1 MLVKLSGFQLGFFE
15 AEHSPIFHQPTQ
27 KTTMAT
33 TSPATLTTVA
43 EFPEHYMLENLAVRT
58 DGSILV
64 VASPQRELWYIPVL
78 NGSLPVKPLLLHTF
92 DDGQLAQC
100 VIEVTPGIF
109 YAATYG
115 KPTLQRFDLRNWQPG
130 SPVSVSKVFDFE
142 EKAGPNGICLIA
154 PGVLLISD
162 CVEGLI
168 WRVELSDDGMSATAK
183 VWLKDKSMAAGGG
196 KPPVKFSDSM
206 SVPFPGINGLRYGPK
221 TNRVYWS
228 TSSLEVFMS
237 VAVNPTT
244 HDATGDV
251 FHIADV
257 KSVDDFC
264 LDEDAGVGY
273 LARHP
278 DHIIERVP
286 LKPGA
291 SKLSREV
298 MAGQPFT
305 DQLIGPTSVSWG
317 RQPGDYGRVAYTTTD
332 GGTVKLAPD
341 GQLRPARLMRIEF
354 PAS

>member
-1 MLVKLSGFQLGFFE
+1 M
-15 AEHSPIFHQPTQ
+15 P
-27 KTTMAT
+27 T

-43 EFPEHYMLENLAVRT
+43 KFPEHYMLENLAVRP
-58 DGSILV
+58 DGSILA
-64 VASPQRELWYIPVL
+64 VASPQRQLWYIPAP
-78 NGSLPVKPLLLHTF
+78 GAALPVEPTLLHTF

-100 VIEVTPGIF
+100 VIEAQPGIF

-115 KPTLQRFDLRNWQPG
+115 KATLQRFDLRNWQPG
-130 SPVSVSKVFDFE
+130 SPVSVSKILDFE
-142 EKAGPNGICLIA
+142 SPAGPNGVCLIA
-154 PGVLLISD
+154 PDVLLYSD

-168 WRVELSDDGMSATAK
+168 WRVDLSADGMSATAK
-183 VWLKDKSMAAGGG
+183 VWLQDKSMAAGGG

-237 VAVNPTT
+237 VAVDPAT
-244 HDATGDV
+244 HNAVGEV

-264 LDEDAGVGY
+264 LDEDAGVAY

-286 LKPGA
+286 LGVGTA
-291 SKLSREV
+291 RLGRAV
-298 MAGQPFT
+298 MAGEPFT
-305 DQLIGPTSVSWG
+305 DQLIGPTSLDWG
-317 RQPGDYGRVAYTTTD
+317 RAPGDYGRVAYVTTD

-341 GQLRPARLMRIEF
+341 GKLRPARLMRIEF